1 VAEAEASVPKK
12 LFKSMSLRFVLSQAE
27 GYPGAVSDFALAA
40 ALPAFERAGVDLSEC
55 GAPGVSRYTGRGPLG
70 VDQSP
75 PPCVEICCCTSRF
88 GIDSCSVSTPR
99 PLGRDTLKPP

>member
-55 GAPGVSRYTGRGPLG
+55 GAPGVLRYTGRGYARG
-70 VDQSP
+70 
-75 PPCVEICCCTSRF
+75 
-88 GIDSCSVSTPR
+88 R
-99 PLGRDTLKPP
+99 PETTTECRDLLPHTVFRHRLV